1 MAVKI
6 IGVTSSGLEPADA
19 LKYGLTSVPL
29 RVNFGMETLRDGV
42 DISKDEFLRRLAAS
56 KLFPTT
62 SQPPA
67 GDFLTLYQQF
77 RAEGRDILCVVV
89 SNKLSGTWLSANTA
103 KQQLDDDHVTVFDTL
118 NVAAGEAMMLIE
130 AARLASA
137 GQTIAEILP
146 RLEVMRDRMKLYF
159 VLDTLEYLAKGGRVG
174 NAQAFIGSV
183 LQMKPI
189 LEIRNGLV
197 EGAERIRTKAKA
209 QARLRTLIAESM
221 QQGKSKAQMCVLY
234 TGVPDSAIEFAE
246 ELKRQYHLSECAVY
260 SMSPAVS
267 AHTGPG
273 ALGFGLFVED

>member
-1 MAVKI
+1 MTVKI

-19 LKYGLTSVPL
+19 QKYGITIVPL
-29 RVNFGMETLRDGV
+29 RVNFGTETLRDGV
-42 DISKDEFLRRLAAS
+42 DISKNGFLTRLAAS
-56 KLFPTT
+56 KIFPTT

-77 RAEGRDILCVVV
+77 RAEGHDVLAVVL

-103 KQQLDDDHVTVFDTL
+103 KQQLSDDHIAVFDTF
-118 NVAAGEAMMLIE
+118 NVAAGEAMILIE
-130 AARLASA
+130 AAKLANA
-137 GQTIAEILP
+137 GKTIAEMLP

-221 QQGKSKAQMCVLY
+221 QGRSRAQICVLY
-234 TGVPDSAIEFAE
+234 TGVPDSAIEFAN
-246 ELKRQYHLSECAVY
+246 ELKQQYHLVECPVY